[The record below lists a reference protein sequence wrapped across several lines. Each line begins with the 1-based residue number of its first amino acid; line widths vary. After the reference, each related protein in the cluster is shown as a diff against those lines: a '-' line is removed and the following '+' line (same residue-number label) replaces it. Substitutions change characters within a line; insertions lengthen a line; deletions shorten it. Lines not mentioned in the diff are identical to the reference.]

1 MHNLHGIE
9 TFAPAQ
15 HRRWLLCF
23 SHLRWRFVFQRPQ
36 HLMTLAARD
45 YRVLYIEEPL
55 FEEGAEPDIR
65 VELDISGVE
74 IVTPILPTGLSEA
87 RAVEEQAKLT
97 QRLVARAGSRVDVC
111 WYYTPMAYEF
121 SDTIAADVRVYDC
134 MDELSAFKGASRRL
148 SNNEHRLLDVADV
161 VFTGGRSLYE
171 AKRQLHKAVYVF
183 PSSVDQAHFRKA
195 RRPNLIEPTV
205 QSDLDRPRI
214 GYFGV
219 IDERMDLELVEAVAR
234 MRADFQ
240 FILVGPVA
248 KIEETSLPRLD
259 NLHWL
264 GQQEYRMLP
273 NFVSGWD
280 MAYMPFAINDSTR
293 YISPTKTPELLAAGI
308 PVVST
313 PIADVVRPYGELGL
327 VKIAA
332 SPQSMLAAIEASLSE
347 PKEAWLRNVDEFLAG
362 MSWKS
367 TWSDMHA
374 ILVAAASTPR
384 KRVRT
389 ASDFSAARASHV

>member
-1 MHNLHGIE
+1 
-9 TFAPAQ
+9 
-15 HRRWLLCF
+15 
-23 SHLRWRFVFQRPQ
+23 
-36 HLMTLAARD
+36 MTLAARD

-65 VELDISGVE
+65 VEPDISGVE
-74 IVTPILPTGLSEA
+74 IVTPILPTGLSET

-97 QRLVARAGSRVDVC
+97 QRVVTRAGSRVDVC

-121 SDTIAADVRVYDC
+121 SDTIAVDVRVYDC

-148 SNNEHRLLDVADV
+148 SDNEHRLLDVADV

-171 AKRQLHKAVYVF
+171 AKRQLHKAVYLF

-195 RRPNLIEPTV
+195 RRSDLIEPAV
-205 QSDLDRPRI
+205 QSGLDRPRI

-248 KIEETSLPRLD
+248 KIEEASLPRAG

-280 MAYMPFAINDSTR
+280 MAYMPFALNESTR
-293 YISPTKTPELLAAGI
+293 YISPTKTPELLAAGV

-332 SPQSMLAAIEASLSE
+332 SPHDMLAAIEASLSA
-347 PKEAWLRNVDEFLAG
+347 PKELWLRGVDNFLAG
-362 MSWKS
+362 MSWES
-367 TWSDMHA
+367 TWSNMHE
-374 ILVAAASTPR
+374 ILVAAASLPR
-384 KRVRT
+384 LRVGM
-389 ASDFSAARASHV
+389 APALSAARANHV